1 MNCRKDINLECSIN
15 EQIRN
20 TIFLILQAYG
30 AIDID
35 IILLVSENLTEA
47 HNVDIFTA
55 VQTLIRH
62 RFDRLLQ
69 VLL

>member
-1 MNCRKDINLECSIN
+1 MNKSEILY
-15 EQIRN
+15 
-20 TIFLILQAYG
+20 FLILQAYG

-35 IILLVSENLTEA
+35 IILLVSENLTVA

-62 RFDRLLQ
+62 R
-69 VLL
+69 V